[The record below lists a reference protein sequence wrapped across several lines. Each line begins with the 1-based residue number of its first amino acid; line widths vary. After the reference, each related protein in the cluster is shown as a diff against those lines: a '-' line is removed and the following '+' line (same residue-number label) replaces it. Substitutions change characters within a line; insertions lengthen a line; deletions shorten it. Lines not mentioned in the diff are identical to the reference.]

1 MDALSIA
8 SPYRHCPLQCVD
20 EATVEGLRT
29 NRSQRI
35 IRKTQSCFAHVNTV
49 LHRRTRL
56 LNCFFRCLRL
66 TALVFCINK
75 LRRSRCFHREH
86 RRNCEKL
93 ALSTPRQAGIASGSW
108 GTDCILGS
116 KMYHRIHRLEI
127 CCNGKVPA
135 SPLPPFWYIL
145 KTTSA

>member
-1 MDALSIA
+1 MLLCRCFCKLEGVIGHHVVDSLPLSGGG
-8 SPYRHCPLQCVD
+8 CPQQCVD

-56 LNCFFRCLRL
+56 LNCSLRCLRL

-75 LRRSRCFHREH
+75 LGRSRCFHHEH
-86 RRNCEKL
+86 GRNCEKL
-93 ALSTPRQAGIASGSW
+93 ALSTPRPAGIASGSW
-108 GTDCILGS
+108 GTDYILGS
-116 KMYHRIHRLEI
+116 KM
-127 CCNGKVPA
+127 
-135 SPLPPFWYIL
+135 
-145 KTTSA
+145 